1 MKKRFELSL
10 DHPALAGVKIDFEDC
25 LKKMVTKAIGIG
37 SMEGTVAL
45 KIHVEILE
53 ATSEETAEVQMMP
66 VIKYKVSWSVPIK
79 DGTEGKIPGGGQL
92 VRSPDGEWCLINNQ
106 ISMEDLL
113 EEDNKET
120 D

>member
-25 LKKMVTKAIGIG
+25 LKKLVSKAIGIG
-37 SMEGTVAL
+37 SMEGTASL
-45 KIHVEILE
+45 KIHVEIME
-53 ATSEETAEVQMMP
+53 AKSEETAEIQMIP
-66 VIKYKVSWSVPIK
+66 VIKYKASWSVPIK

-106 ISMEDLL
+106 ISMEELMEN
-113 EEDNKET
+113 EEAD
-120 D
+120 